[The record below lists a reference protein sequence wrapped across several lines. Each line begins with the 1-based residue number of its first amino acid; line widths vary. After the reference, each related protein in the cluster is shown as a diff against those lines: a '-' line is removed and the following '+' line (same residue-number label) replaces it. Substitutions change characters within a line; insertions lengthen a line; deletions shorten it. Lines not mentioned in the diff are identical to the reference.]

1 MVRLWS
7 EEIGDARLVIEP
19 LVGRIDPAVEIEV
32 DGGEGYRKET
42 VEVRLRKSG
51 RQALCI
57 VTFEAWANATTDASG
72 MEAAFQEIIGELD
85 RGAPVPAFLLTS
97 GGLAREQT
105 HKDAEVLRDI
115 AAGTEADILA
125 QRFFKGAGR
134 E

>member
-7 EEIGDARLVIEP
+7 EEVGDARVVIEP
-19 LVGRIDPAVEIEV
+19 LVKGIDDAIEIEV
-32 DGGEGYRKET
+32 DGGEGFRKDT

-57 VTFEAWANATTDASG
+57 VTFEAWANAKTDASE
-72 MEAAFQEIIGELD
+72 MEKAFRKIIGEL
-85 RGAPVPAFLLTS
+85 GEGESLSAYLVTS
-97 GGLAREQT
+97 SGLEREQPD
-105 HKDAEVLRDI
+105 KGAEILKDI

-125 QRFFKGAGR
+125 QQLLKGAGR

>member
-7 EEIGDARLVIEP
+7 EEVGDARVVIDP
-19 LVGRIDPAVEIEV
+19 LVRRIDPAVEIEV
-32 DGGEGYRKET
+32 DGGEGFRRET

-57 VTFEAWANATTDASG
+57 VTFEAWVNARTDASE
-72 MEAAFQEIIGELD
+72 MEAAFQEIIG
-85 RGAPVPAFLLTS
+85 AFDEDEPQSAYLLTS
-97 GGLAREQT
+97 RGLTREQT

-125 QRFFKGAGR
+125 QRFFKGTGR

>member
-7 EEIGDARLVIEP
+7 EEVGDAQDVIEP
-19 LVGRIDPAVEIEV
+19 LVKGIDDAVEIEV
-32 DGGEGYRKET
+32 DGGEGFRKDT

-57 VTFEAWANATTDASG
+57 VTFEAWVNARTNASE
-72 MEAAFQEIIGELD
+72 MEEAFREIIGELD
-85 RGAPVPAFLLTS
+85 DSEPLPAYLLTS
-97 GGLAREQT
+97 SGLEREQPE
-105 HKDAEVLRDI
+105 KGDEILRDI